1 MEISHF
7 LQILHTC
14 INDSIQFRTI
24 YNKTLHRWKIKS
36 VLVAK
41 ICKYTVL
48 YICKTLQQ
56 MKDSTRLEANQRPCS
71 CPL

>member
-7 LQILHTC
+7 LKILHTC

-24 YNKTLHRWKIKS
+24 YNKTLNRWKIKS

-41 ICKYTVL
+41 ICKYTVTPL
-48 YICKTLQQ
+48 SSTL
-56 MKDSTRLEANQRPCS
+56 TVTPAIR
-71 CPL
+71 